1 MFGASIGRAA
11 QRIIDAMVRWLAHGH
26 FNPNILTVVGVAINV
41 GSGLLF
47 GFGRFFWAGIVL
59 IIANLFDML
68 DGQVARL
75 SGRVT
80 RFGGFLDSSL
90 DRLSDMV
97 VFVGLMVF
105 YARATEYHSTLNV
118 FLAGA
123 GLMVSVWVRYASA
136 RAESLIPKCDVG
148 FLRRPERVVLFIIGA
163 LSTVPGSNNYFAY
176 RMPAVLWVLAVGSYW
191 TFAHRMYHTWTEVNR
206 SEAKHVV
213 AESGASAG
221 EQSEVRSKP
230 TLANKPASL
239 GFWSIVTAGEV
250 AAWRVKWE
258 VLFASILALWIGGR
272 IVRSIS
278 QNPSRFIGLRPA
290 RIGFASVVTVAVL
303 VGVLIGITVPERF

>member
-1 MFGASIGRAA
+1 MFGASIGRAGQA
-11 QRIIDAMVRWLAHGH
+11 IIDAMVRWLARGH
-26 FNPNILTVVGVAINV
+26 ISPNLLTFIGVAINV
-41 GSGLLF
+41 GSGMLF
-47 GFGRFFWAGIVL
+47 GFGRFFSAGIVL

-105 YARATEYHSTLNV
+105 YARDTEFHSTLNV

-123 GLMVSVWVRYASA
+123 GMMGSIMVSYASA

-163 LSTVPGSNNYFAY
+163 LSTRPGSHNFFAN

-191 TFAHRMYHTWTEVNR
+191 TFAHRMYHTWWELNKNNANEVAR
-206 SEAKHVV
+206 A
-213 AESGASAG
+213 AEPPAAPVP
-221 EQSEVRSKP
+221 EVRREPSLAHKP
-230 TLANKPASL
+230 S
-239 GFWSIVTAGEV
+239 
-250 AAWRVKWE
+250 
-258 VLFASILALWIGGR
+258 
-272 IVRSIS
+272 
-278 QNPSRFIGLRPA
+278 
-290 RIGFASVVTVAVL
+290 
-303 VGVLIGITVPERF
+303 

>member
-1 MFGASIGRAA
+1 MFGASIGRLA
-11 QRIIDAMVRWLAHGH
+11 QRIIDAMVRWLAYGH
-26 FNPNILTVVGVAINV
+26 INPNILTVIGVSLNV
-41 GSGLLF
+41 GCGVLF
-47 GFGRFFWAGIVL
+47 GMGRFFSAGIAL
-59 IIANLFDML
+59 IVANLFDML

-105 YARATEYHSTLNV
+105 YARDTEAHSTLNV

-123 GLMVSVWVRYASA
+123 GLMGSVMVSYASA

-163 LSTVPGSNNYFAY
+163 LSTYPGSNNYFAN

-191 TFAHRMYHTWTEVNR
+191 TFAHRMYHTWRELTKLETITQNADAQT
-206 SEAKHVV
+206 SY
-213 AESGASAG
+213 SQTGAAAG
-221 EQSEVRSKP
+221 ERRAEQRLVHKP
-230 TLANKPASL
+230 
-239 GFWSIVTAGEV
+239 G
-250 AAWRVKWE
+250 
-258 VLFASILALWIGGR
+258 
-272 IVRSIS
+272 
-278 QNPSRFIGLRPA
+278 
-290 RIGFASVVTVAVL
+290 
-303 VGVLIGITVPERF
+303 

>member
-1 MFGASIGRAA
+1 MSAKGESLRVPTHALRARQPQSDNVRPSTDKSRHFSHNAPTEERYTERMFVNSIGRGG
-11 QRIIDAMVRWLAHGH
+11 QRIIDAMVRWLAYGH
-26 FNPNILTVVGVAINV
+26 INPNILTVIGVAINV

-47 GFGRFFWAGIVL
+47 GLGYFFWAGIVL
-59 IIANLFDML
+59 IVANLFDML

-105 YARATEYHSTLNV
+105 YARDTQFHSTLNV

-123 GLMVSVWVRYASA
+123 GLMGSVMVSYASA

-163 LSTVPGSNNYFAY
+163 LSTHPGSTNFFAN

-191 TFAHRMYHTWTEVNR
+191 TFAHRMYHTWYELNKKQKES
-206 SEAKHVV
+206 SEEAQP
-213 AESGASAG
+213 ALAAS
-221 EQSEVRSKP
+221 
-230 TLANKPASL
+230 
-239 GFWSIVTAGEV
+239 
-250 AAWRVKWE
+250 
-258 VLFASILALWIGGR
+258 
-272 IVRSIS
+272 
-278 QNPSRFIGLRPA
+278 NPG
-290 RIGFASVVTVAVL
+290 
-303 VGVLIGITVPERF
+303 PERRAEQQLVHKAG

>member
-11 QRIIDAMVRWLAHGH
+11 QRIIDAIVRWLALGH
-26 FNPNILTVVGVAINV
+26 INPNILTVIGVSLNV
-41 GSGLLF
+41 GCGLLF
-47 GFGRFFWAGIVL
+47 GLGWFFAAGIAL
-59 IIANLFDML
+59 IVANLFDML

-105 YARATEYHSTLNV
+105 YARDTEAHSTLNV

-123 GLMVSVWVRYASA
+123 GLMGSVMVSYASA

-163 LSTVPGSNNYFAY
+163 LSTHPGSSNFFAN

-191 TFAHRMYHTWTEVNR
+191 TFAHRMYHTWRELTKA
-206 SEAKHVV
+206 EAKTPNVD
-213 AESGASAG
+213 ADASYDRPKRA
-221 EQSEVRSKP
+221 
-230 TLANKPASL
+230 
-239 GFWSIVTAGEV
+239 EV
-250 AAWRVKWE
+250 A
-258 VLFASILALWIGGR
+258 
-272 IVRSIS
+272 IS
-278 QNPSRFIGLRPA
+278 
-290 RIGFASVVTVAVL
+290 
-303 VGVLIGITVPERF
+303 

>member
-1 MFGASIGRAA
+1 MFGASIGRGA
-11 QRIIDAMVRWLAHGH
+11 QRIIDAMVRWLAMGH
-26 FNPNILTVVGVAINV
+26 INPNILTVIGVALNV
-41 GSGLLF
+41 GCGLLF
-47 GFGRFFWAGIVL
+47 GMGWFFAAGIAL
-59 IIANLFDML
+59 IVANLFDML

-105 YARATEYHSTLNV
+105 YARDTDHSTLNV

-123 GLMVSVWVRYASA
+123 GLMGSVMVSYASA

-163 LSTVPGSNNYFAY
+163 LSTHPGSNNFFAN

-191 TFAHRMYHTWTEVNR
+191 TFAHRMYHTWRELNR
-206 SEAKHVV
+206 ADEKKSENAE
-213 AESGASAG
+213 AESSVKRPYQPRPVG
-221 EQSEVRSKP
+221 P
-230 TLANKPASL
+230 TLS
-239 GFWSIVTAGEV
+239 
-250 AAWRVKWE
+250 
-258 VLFASILALWIGGR
+258 
-272 IVRSIS
+272 
-278 QNPSRFIGLRPA
+278 
-290 RIGFASVVTVAVL
+290 
-303 VGVLIGITVPERF
+303 ER

>member
-1 MFGASIGRAA
+1 MFADGIGRGA
-11 QRIIDAMVRWLAHGH
+11 QRIIDAMVRWLAYGH
-26 FNPNILTVVGVAINV
+26 INPNILTVIGVSINV

-47 GFGRFFWAGIVL
+47 GYGYFFWAGIVL
-59 IIANLFDML
+59 IVANLFDML

-97 VFVGLMVF
+97 VFVGLMLF
-105 YARATEYHSTLNV
+105 YARDREFHSTLNV

-123 GLMVSVWVRYASA
+123 GLMGSVMESYASA

-163 LSTVPGSNNYFAY
+163 LSTHPGSTNFFAN

-191 TFAHRMYHTWTEVNR
+191 TFAHRMYHTWYELTKVTTGP
-206 SEAKHVV
+206 SEEEA
-213 AESGASAG
+213 
-221 EQSEVRSKP
+221 
-230 TLANKPASL
+230 
-239 GFWSIVTAGEV
+239 
-250 AAWRVKWE
+250 
-258 VLFASILALWIGGR
+258 
-272 IVRSIS
+272 
-278 QNPSRFIGLRPA
+278 RPA
-290 RIGFASVVTVAVL
+290 TSG
-303 VGVLIGITVPERF
+303 PERRTEQPLVHKAG

>member
-1 MFGASIGRAA
+1 MFGASIGRGA
-11 QRIIDAMVRWLAHGH
+11 QRIIDAIVRWLASGH
-26 FNPNILTVVGVAINV
+26 INPNILTVIGLSLNV
-41 GSGLLF
+41 GCGLLF
-47 GFGRFFWAGIVL
+47 GLGRFFSAGIVL
-59 IIANLFDML
+59 IVANLFDML

-105 YARATEYHSTLNV
+105 YACDIDHSTLNV

-123 GLMVSVWVRYASA
+123 GLMGSVMVSYASA

-163 LSTVPGSNNYFAY
+163 LSTHPGSTNFFAN

-191 TFAHRMYHTWTEVNR
+191 TFAHRMYHTWRELTKAETKTENVDAGPSYTTSGER
-206 SEAKHVV
+206 R
-213 AESGASAG
+213 AEPRL
-221 EQSEVRSKP
+221 VHKP
-230 TLANKPASL
+230 S
-239 GFWSIVTAGEV
+239 
-250 AAWRVKWE
+250 
-258 VLFASILALWIGGR
+258 
-272 IVRSIS
+272 
-278 QNPSRFIGLRPA
+278 
-290 RIGFASVVTVAVL
+290 
-303 VGVLIGITVPERF
+303 

>member
-1 MFGASIGRAA
+1 MFGSSIGRGA
-11 QRIIDAMVRWLAHGH
+11 QRIIDAMVRWLAMGH
-26 FNPNILTVVGVAINV
+26 INPNILTVIGVSLNV
-41 GSGLLF
+41 GCGLLF
-47 GFGRFFWAGIVL
+47 GLGWFFWAGITL
-59 IIANLFDML
+59 IVANLFDML

-105 YARATEYHSTLNV
+105 YARDLPSHSTLNV

-123 GLMVSVWVRYASA
+123 GLMGSVMVSYASA

-163 LSTVPGSNNYFAY
+163 LSTYPGSDNYFTD

-191 TFAHRMYHTWTEVNR
+191 TFAHRMYHTWRELSRVESENENAETPTAVNR
-206 SEAKHVV
+206 SY
-213 AESGASAG
+213 
-221 EQSEVRSKP
+221 R
-230 TLANKPASL
+230 ANWTYVDRKVEP
-239 GFWSIVTAGEV
+239 
-250 AAWRVKWE
+250 
-258 VLFASILALWIGGR
+258 
-272 IVRSIS
+272 
-278 QNPSRFIGLRPA
+278 
-290 RIGFASVVTVAVL
+290 
-303 VGVLIGITVPERF
+303 

>member
-11 QRIIDAMVRWLAHGH
+11 QRIIDAIVRWLASGH
-26 FNPNILTVVGVAINV
+26 INPNLLTVIGVGINV
-41 GSGLLF
+41 GCGLLF
-47 GFGRFFWAGIVL
+47 GFGRFFSAGILLLV
-59 IIANLFDML
+59 ANLFDML

-105 YARATEYHSTLNV
+105 YARDTPDHSTLNV

-123 GLMVSVWVRYASA
+123 GLMGSVMVSYASA

-148 FLRRPERVVLFIIGA
+148 FLRRPERVILFIIGA
-163 LSTVPGSNNYFAY
+163 LSTHPGSDNFFAN

-191 TFAHRMYHTWTEVNR
+191 TFAHRMYHTWRELAKVEAAKTEN
-206 SEAKHVV
+206 
-213 AESGASAG
+213 AERLEIADC
-221 EQSEVRSKP
+221 QLP
-230 TLANKPASL
+230 
-239 GFWSIVTAGEV
+239 ID
-250 AAWRVKWE
+250 RVKR
-258 VLFASILALWIGGR
+258 AT
-272 IVRSIS
+272 
-278 QNPSRFIGLRPA
+278 PSA
-290 RIGFASVVTVAVL
+290 KMST
-303 VGVLIGITVPERF
+303 

>member
-1 MFGASIGRAA
+1 MFGASIGRAG
-11 QRIIDAMVRWLAHGH
+11 QRIIDAMVRWLAYGH
-26 FNPNILTVVGVAINV
+26 ISPNLLTLVGVSINV

-47 GFGRFFWAGIVL
+47 GFGKFFWAGIVL

-105 YARATEYHSTLNV
+105 YARDTEFHSTLNV

-123 GLMVSVWVRYASA
+123 GMMGSVMVSYASA
-136 RAESLIPKCDVG
+136 RAESIIPKCDVG

-163 LSTVPGSNNYFAY
+163 LSTRPSSQHFLLN

-191 TFAHRMYHTWTEVNR
+191 TFAHRMYHTWLELNR
-206 SEAKHVV
+206 TKAQ
-213 AESGASAG
+213 AAG
-221 EQSEVRSKP
+221 EAQARASVAQTQATERRP
-230 TLANKPASL
+230 EATLAAKTS
-239 GFWSIVTAGEV
+239 
-250 AAWRVKWE
+250 
-258 VLFASILALWIGGR
+258 
-272 IVRSIS
+272 
-278 QNPSRFIGLRPA
+278 
-290 RIGFASVVTVAVL
+290 
-303 VGVLIGITVPERF
+303 

>member
-1 MFGASIGRAA
+1 MFGASIGRGA
-11 QRIIDAMVRWLAHGH
+11 QRIIDAIVRWLAHGH
-26 FNPNILTVVGVAINV
+26 INPNILTVIGVGINV
-41 GSGLLF
+41 GCGLLF
-47 GFGRFFWAGIVL
+47 GLGWFFYAGIALVV
-59 IIANLFDML
+59 ANLFDML

-105 YARATEYHSTLNV
+105 YARDTQWHSTLNV

-123 GLMVSVWVRYASA
+123 GLMGSVMVSYASA

-163 LSTVPGSNNYFAY
+163 LSTHPDSTSYFAN

-191 TFAHRMYHTWTEVNR
+191 TFAHRMYHTWRELLKA
-206 SEAKHVV
+206 EAKTEDVD
-213 AESGASAG
+213 AEASY
-221 EQSEVRSKP
+221 SKP
-230 TLANKPASL
+230 EERRPEARLVTKPS
-239 GFWSIVTAGEV
+239 
-250 AAWRVKWE
+250 
-258 VLFASILALWIGGR
+258 
-272 IVRSIS
+272 
-278 QNPSRFIGLRPA
+278 
-290 RIGFASVVTVAVL
+290 
-303 VGVLIGITVPERF
+303 

>member
-1 MFGASIGRAA
+1 MFGASIGRGA
-11 QRIIDAMVRWLAHGH
+11 QRIIDAIVRWLAYGH
-26 FNPNILTVVGVAINV
+26 INPNILTVIGVALNV
-41 GSGLLF
+41 GCGLLF
-47 GFGRFFWAGIVL
+47 GMGLFFSAGIAL

-105 YARATEYHSTLNV
+105 YARDLPSHSTLNV

-123 GLMVSVWVRYASA
+123 GLMGSVMVSYASA

-163 LSTVPGSNNYFAY
+163 LSTHPGSTNSFAN

-191 TFAHRMYHTWTEVNR
+191 TFAHRMYHTWRELTKV
-206 SEAKHVV
+206 EAKTENVD
-213 AESGASAG
+213 AETSYSQSSGSTERRA
-221 EQSEVRSKP
+221 EQRLVHKP
-230 TLANKPASL
+230 
-239 GFWSIVTAGEV
+239 G
-250 AAWRVKWE
+250 
-258 VLFASILALWIGGR
+258 
-272 IVRSIS
+272 
-278 QNPSRFIGLRPA
+278 
-290 RIGFASVVTVAVL
+290 
-303 VGVLIGITVPERF
+303 

>member
-1 MFGASIGRAA
+1 MFGASIGRGA
-11 QRIIDAMVRWLAHGH
+11 QRIIDAIVRWLASGH
-26 FNPNILTVVGVAINV
+26 INPNILTVIGVSLNV
-41 GSGLLF
+41 GCGLLF
-47 GFGRFFWAGIVL
+47 GLGRFFSAGIVL

-105 YARATEYHSTLNV
+105 YARDLESHSTLNV

-123 GLMVSVWVRYASA
+123 GLMGSVMVSYASA

-163 LSTVPGSNNYFAY
+163 LSTHPDSTSSFAN

-191 TFAHRMYHTWTEVNR
+191 TFAHRMYHTWRELMKG
-206 SEAKHVV
+206 EAKTENVD
-213 AESGASAG
+213 AEASYTNSGERRA
-221 EQSEVRSKP
+221 EPRLVHKP
-230 TLANKPASL
+230 S
-239 GFWSIVTAGEV
+239 
-250 AAWRVKWE
+250 
-258 VLFASILALWIGGR
+258 
-272 IVRSIS
+272 
-278 QNPSRFIGLRPA
+278 
-290 RIGFASVVTVAVL
+290 
-303 VGVLIGITVPERF
+303 

>member
-11 QRIIDAMVRWLAHGH
+11 QRIIDAIVRWLAIGH
-26 FNPNILTVVGVAINV
+26 INPNILTVIGVALNV
-41 GSGLLF
+41 GCGLLF
-47 GFGRFFWAGIVL
+47 GMGWFFAAGVALIV
-59 IIANLFDML
+59 ANLFDML

-105 YARATEYHSTLNV
+105 YARPTPYHSTLNV

-123 GLMVSVWVRYASA
+123 GLMGSVMVSYASA

-163 LSTVPGSNNYFAY
+163 LSTHPGSSNFFAN

-191 TFAHRMYHTWTEVNR
+191 TFAHRMYHTWRELTKA
-206 SEAKHVV
+206 EAKTPNVD
-213 AESGASAG
+213 AEATYDRPKRA
-221 EQSEVRSKP
+221 
-230 TLANKPASL
+230 
-239 GFWSIVTAGEV
+239 EV
-250 AAWRVKWE
+250 A
-258 VLFASILALWIGGR
+258 
-272 IVRSIS
+272 IS
-278 QNPSRFIGLRPA
+278 Q
-290 RIGFASVVTVAVL
+290 VQ
-303 VGVLIGITVPERF
+303 